1 MTATPILPGRPAE
14 VTLRPSRPAQPQ
26 LAEVPSAYA
35 DDEPRRYLKHVERT
49 GPLLPVGLR
58 PPRWASLALWGIAV
72 VGAGGLVLRLLVALF

>member
-1 MTATPILPGRPAE
+1 MTADPILAPRTA
-14 VTLRPSRPAQPQ
+14 VLRPSRQ

-49 GPLLPVGLR
+49 GPLLPLGLR

-72 VGAGGLVLRLLVALF
+72 VGAGGLVLRLLVALW